1 MCLLVHAHVYECVSI
16 VHACACMLYT
26 YVCVYKC
33 AVCACVLSVCM
44 VVHVCVCV
52 HVYLCIGQRSTS
64 GCENEQDF
72 METVN
77 LFCWRTNPNRDY
89 H

>member
-1 MCLLVHAHVYECVSI
+1 MH
-16 VHACACMLYT
+16 VHACCT
-26 YVCVYKC
+26 HRYVCVHKC
-33 AVCACVLSVCM
+33 AVCACVLSLC
-44 VVHVCVCV
+44 VVVRVCV